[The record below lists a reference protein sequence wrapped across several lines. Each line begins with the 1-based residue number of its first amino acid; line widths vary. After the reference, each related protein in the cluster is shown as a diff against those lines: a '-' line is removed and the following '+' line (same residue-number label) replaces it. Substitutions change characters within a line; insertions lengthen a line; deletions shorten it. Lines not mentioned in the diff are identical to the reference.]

1 MILDNDGDL
10 KYVPS
15 RSYRNSATAGDLLSC
30 HPLPRQYKQALMY
43 FDKAIDYTYAAVRV
57 DVAYTLVR
65 FAPPLQ
71 CVVCDVCALRVDVE

>member
-1 MILDNDGDL
+1 
-10 KYVPS
+10 
-15 RSYRNSATAGDLLSC
+15 
-30 HPLPRQYKQALMY
+30 MY

>member
-1 MILDNDGDL
+1 MQRLATYSRATPSSHINND
-10 KYVPS
+10 
-15 RSYRNSATAGDLLSC
+15 
-30 HPLPRQYKQALMY
+30 RQYKQALMY